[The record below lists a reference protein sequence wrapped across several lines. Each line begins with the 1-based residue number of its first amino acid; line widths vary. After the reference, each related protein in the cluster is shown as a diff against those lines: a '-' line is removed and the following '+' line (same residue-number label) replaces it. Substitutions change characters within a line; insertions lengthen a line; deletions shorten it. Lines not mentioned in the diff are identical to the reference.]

1 MLPVQVKRRETHT
14 MVRRRAQRA
23 PSSVALLPRAPRAA
37 LLLLAC
43 ATAFHAPRR
52 APRRAVALRSEKS
65 ERRWPF
71 AFPNASDAAEG
82 ARDALASTRN
92 AFDEVRARGDRGADG
107 LTDLAELVVAAAG
120 QPGDLSALIGD
131 LPGVR
136 ELRRQLPDL
145 AKPPPDASANDTAA
159 DASEVVAYLSRLAEQ
174 ALSGA
179 AETNPLE
186 FARDMFS
193 VAAGAAAGL
202 ASEESEA
209 RANQTEIRALANALL
224 RDGYFDE
231 STGVSSLF
239 PASAGVARVD
249 ATTGWFD
256 RATFASELSSAA
268 YANDGARA
276 AFRAL
281 GVSKVASGVTC
292 DVAWHVYD
300 AARDGRVERHVV
312 IRGFDASD
320 ESGDNFELVRRIVC
334 ARERKIPASPGAL
347 PRDWAAYEAAED
359 VAGPALDGV
368 VAHAGFLFMAER
380 LLDDLAPFLDVAEGH
395 RVVLAG
401 HSIGGALATLLTVLL
416 AKRDDDRF
424 LFDGENLEAFT
435 FAALPCLRVVEG
447 DDGLVVLRRTVSS
460 PETSFKLFRGGPA
473 EAKTTLGAL
482 GLRDALVSAFVQPW
496 DPLVRWYSDGDPCY
510 PLIADMGD
518 DGVTILPGGPAR
530 VLRPLARAVFR
541 QADEWPRFRSVY
553 VAEANASFAPTGD
566 QYLIMPD
573 ETRYLADRIFSLI
586 VDVPEPAALLR
597 VAPGNLAAAL
607 EQAFPLEE
615 FSISLVPAAL
625 RSFVHHFHPAYSGP
639 LRALRDRGAEPRDAA
654 PAAAAAAL
662 YPAGST

>member
-1 MLPVQVKRRETHT
+1 MARCSCVLTGTGVIEGSITGLAPGQHGIHVHIFGDFSQGLTSAGGIFNPFGKNHGAPDADERMTGDLGNLEVKED
-14 MVRRRAQRA
+14 A
-23 PSSVALLPRAPRAA
+23 VALRRAPRAA

-43 ATAFHAPRR
+43 ASAFHAPRR
-52 APRRAVALRSEKS
+52 APRRAVALRSKKS

-107 LTDLAELVVAAAG
+107 IADLAEAV
-120 QPGDLSALIGD
+120 
-131 LPGVR
+131 
-136 ELRRQLPDL
+136 LPDL
-145 AKPPPDASANDTAA
+145 ARPPPDASANDTAA
-159 DASEVVAYLSRLAEQ
+159 DASEVVAYLSRSEQ

-179 AETNPLE
+179 AETNPLRSS
-186 FARDMFS
+186 RDMFS
-193 VAAGAAAGL
+193 VAAGAAAGF

-256 RATFASELSSAA
+256 RATFASELASAA

-281 GVSKVASGVTC
+281 GVSKVASG
-292 DVAWHVYD
+292 
-300 AARDGRVERHVV
+300 
-312 IRGFDASD
+312 
-320 ESGDNFELVRRIVC
+320 SGDNFELVRRIVC
-334 ARERKIPASPGAL
+334 ARERRIPASPDAL
-347 PRDWAAYEAAED
+347 PRDWAAYEASED

-380 LLDDLAPFLDVAEGH
+380 LLDDLAPLLDVAEGH

-424 LFDGENLEAFT
+424 LFDGGNLEAFT
-435 FAALPCLRVVEG
+435 FAALPCLRVVDG
-447 DDGLVVLRRTVSS
+447 DVGLVVLRRTVSS
-460 PETSFKLFRGGPA
+460 PETSFKLFRGEPA

-518 DGVTILPGGPAR
+518 DGVTILPGGPAC

-586 VDVPEPAALLR
+586 VD
-597 VAPGNLAAAL
+597 
-607 EQAFPLEE
+607 AFPLEE

-639 LRALRDRGAEPRDAA
+639 LRALRNRGAEPRDAA
-654 PAAAAAAL
+654 PTAAAAL
-662 YPAGST
+662 HPAGST

>member
-1 MLPVQVKRRETHT
+1 M
-14 MVRRRAQRA
+14 
-23 PSSVALLPRAPRAA
+23 
-37 LLLLAC
+37 
-43 ATAFHAPRR
+43 
-52 APRRAVALRSEKS
+52 
-65 ERRWPF
+65 
-71 AFPNASDAAEG
+71 
-82 ARDALASTRN
+82 
-92 AFDEVRARGDRGADG
+92 
-107 LTDLAELVVAAAG
+107 
-120 QPGDLSALIGD
+120 
-131 LPGVR
+131 
-136 ELRRQLPDL
+136 
-145 AKPPPDASANDTAA
+145 
-159 DASEVVAYLSRLAEQ
+159 
-174 ALSGA
+174 
-179 AETNPLE
+179 
-186 FARDMFS
+186 
-193 VAAGAAAGL
+193 
-202 ASEESEA
+202 
-209 RANQTEIRALANALL
+209 
-224 RDGYFDE
+224 
-231 STGVSSLF
+231 SSLF

-256 RATFASELSSAA
+256 RATFASELASAA

-334 ARERKIPASPGAL
+334 ARERRIPASPDAL

-359 VAGPALDGV
+359 VVGYPALDGV

-380 LLDDLAPFLDVAEGH
+380 LLDDLAPLLDVAEGH